1 MTRAVLEIED
11 LRVEYAARR
20 SHLQGVRAG
29 ARGGRL
35 RAVDDLSLDVRAGER
50 FGLVGESGSGK
61 STLARAILG
70 LTGPLGRTVRGSIR
84 LDGVELLDLPGE
96 EMRRFRLARVS
107 LIPQGAMNSLNPVMR
122 IGDQMA
128 LTLREHGASGA
139 GGVLRTRVGELLGSV
154 GIDPGAAR
162 LYPHQLSGGMKQ
174 RVCIAI
180 AVSLRPQL
188 VIADEPTSALDVIV
202 QKRIVQMLSS
212 IQADFGTSVV
222 LIGHDMGLMAQFAG
236 RIGTM
241 YCGRLVE
248 VGGTAEVFE
257 RPVHP
262 YTKLLIAS
270 VPRLDR
276 RAEFKGIPGMP
287 PSLVTP
293 PAGCP
298 FHPRCPLAEER
309 CRAESPRMREVEP
322 GHRVACFA
330 AGDPAGGNASK
341 ESGEE
346 PGKASGKEGGDD
358 RAP

>member
-1 MTRAVLEIED
+1 MTRAALEIKD
-11 LRVEYAARR
+11 LCVEYAT
-20 SHLQGVRAG
+20 
-29 ARGGRL
+29 RGGCV
-35 RAVDDLSLDVRAGER
+35 RAVDNLSLEVRAGER
-50 FGLVGESGSGK
+50 FGLVGESGCGK
-61 STLARAILG
+61 STLAHAILR
-70 LTGPLGRTVRGSIR
+70 LTGPLGRIARGSIR
-84 LDGVELLDLPGE
+84 LGGVELLELPDE

-128 LTLREHGASGA
+128 LTLREHGVSGS
-139 GGVLRTRVGELLGSV
+139 GSDLKTRVGELLESV

-174 RVCIAI
+174 RVCIAL

-212 IQADFGTSVV
+212 IQADSGSSVV

-248 VGGTAEVFE
+248 VGGTSEVFE
-257 RPVHP
+257 RPAHP

-270 VPRLDR
+270 VPELER
-276 RAEFKGIPGMP
+276 RGAVGSTTLSPPRGELKGIPGMP
-287 PSLVTP
+287 PSLVKP

-298 FHPRCPLAEER
+298 FRPRCPVAEAR
-309 CRAESPRMREVEP
+309 CRSESPLMREIEP
-322 GHRVACFA
+322 GHRVACFV
-330 AGDPAGGNASK
+330 AGDSVGGEARK
-341 ESGEE
+341 ESG
-346 PGKASGKEGGDD
+346 KKFGKEGGDD